1 MVLVPIGSGTTTSA
15 SDAKHD
21 SQSAVGE
28 AWKAALEKAQSERSS
43 SSLNPTTIAG
53 APGGDVILPPPGLG
67 PYAPPDFG
75 PIIFGPDVRQ
85 PPLPEY
91 GPDVR
96 QPPSPEYGPDVRQP
110 PSPEYGPDV
119 RQPPSPEYGPDVR
132 QPPGTFGPPGT
143 EPTPPSTE
151 PTPLW
156 VNYAKGKPES
166 GEAGQTGET
175 GKAGKRGKAGKTGKA
190 IKTKGKNKGQKPTPE
205 EIKKCAD
212 IRSKVL
218 RQAQQA
224 QREAP
229 GQGTSGRSGSGGQT
243 DIKAGNTL
251 IQIANNPQK
260 YGYQLNPAERALL
273 KNMGGRLIQNGRAI
287 NERI

>member
-15 SDAKHD
+15 SDTEQD
-21 SQSAVGE
+21 SQSAVID
-28 AWKAALEKAQSERSS
+28 AWKGALEKAQSEPSS

-85 PPLPEY
+85 PP
-91 GPDVR
+91 
-96 QPPSPEYGPDVRQP
+96 
-110 PSPEYGPDV
+110 
-119 RQPPSPEYGPDVR
+119 SPEYGPDVR
-132 QPPGTFGPPGT
+132 QPPGTFGLPGT

-151 PTPLW
+151 PPPLW
-156 VNYAKGKPES
+156 VNYARGKPES
-166 GEAGQTGET
+166 GETGQTGET
-175 GKAGKRGKAGKTGKA
+175 GKAGKKGKA

-229 GQGTSGRSGSGGQT
+229 GQGTSGRSGSGGQA

-251 IQIANNPQK
+251 IQIANNPQE

-273 KNMGGRLIQNGRAI
+273 KNMGGRLIQKGRAI